1 MKNLHLQKAV
11 LVTAFF
17 LSLIFGATGCGSAGA
32 DIDVD
37 PRVLATV
44 DGHDITV
51 SWFEQTYINFLI
63 QTGGNDTLENRSIH
77 LENLIDGVLLAGSFE
92 QQRLDSAQVYRRTA
106 LREEKSIIAERYFD
120 EEFLLALEPP
130 TEEELRS
137 TFARSKDQAVVRHLY
152 FFSPVDAAASWERLE
167 SGVSFLDEAQR
178 VYQTAVFDSSAG
190 YLGPIKYFSVDDA
203 FAETA
208 FSTPAGEYSE
218 PIRSRFGYHIILVED
233 RYQQP
238 LITESEYQTKKNGI
252 SSQFR
257 LRKRRLEGDQFV
269 RAFMENLNVV
279 AQQNAITA
287 LNSLLQDFANTV
299 NPRPRIVQPTESR
312 FEIDSLH
319 LNMNPE
325 TILATYEW
333 DGELL
338 PFTAGEYL
346 FWLEDLPFQ
355 EALGRTAASVGRA
368 MRNELLAKA
377 GQERGY
383 DDAVADALLEREL
396 LLLQARMMR
405 DLLRQDKTAD
415 VPAELIERALKA
427 KGMDR
432 RQQFRG
438 DFNWLPTGTE
448 AEAQLVKKALVE
460 GRLSIDKVSGL
471 VQERDRLLMDIPE
484 LAQHVRN
491 APIDS
496 LVVIGT
502 GTGWGVLNVLSLTPI
517 DMASEDEGQLVEDQ
531 LRPLAQE
538 YALVSR
544 LREKANIEVNGAL
557 FDQIFNVEQLK
568 RELRATE

>member
-17 LSLIFGATGCGSAGA
+17 LSLLFSATGCGSAGA

-44 DGHDITV
+44 NGHDV
-51 SWFEQTYINFLI
+51 SVTWFEQTYINFLI

-77 LENLIDGVLLAGSFE
+77 LENLIDGLLLAGAFE
-92 QQRLDSAQVYRRTA
+92 DQELDSSHVFQRTVA
-106 LREEKSIIAERYFD
+106 RKEKSILAERYFD
-120 EEFLLALEPP
+120 EEFLLGLEPP
-130 TEEELRS
+130 TEEDLRA
-137 TFARSKDQAVVRHLY
+137 TFVRSKDQVVVRHLY

-167 SGVSFLDEAQR
+167 NGTPFLEEAQR
-178 VYQTAVFDSSAG
+178 VYQTAAFDSSAG

-203 FAETA
+203 FAEAA

-218 PIRSRFGYHIILVED
+218 PVRSRFGYHIILVED
-233 RYQQP
+233 RYRQP
-238 LITESEYQTKKNGI
+238 LITESEYQTKKNGV

-269 RAFMENLNVV
+269 RGFMEDLNVV
-279 AQQNAITA
+279 AQQKAIEA

-299 NPRPRIVQPTESR
+299 SPRPRIVQPTESQ
-312 FEIDSLH
+312 FEIDSLR

-333 DGELL
+333 EGELQ
-338 PFTAGEYL
+338 PFTAGDYL

-377 GQERGY
+377 GEEAGY
-383 DDAVADALLEREL
+383 DDATADALLDREL

-405 DLLRQDKTAD
+405 DRLRMDKTAA
-415 VPAELIERALKA
+415 VPADLIERAMKA
-427 KGMDR
+427 KGIDR
-432 RQQFRG
+432 RQQFRA
-438 DFNWLPTGTE
+438 DFNWLPAGTE
-448 AEAQLVKKALVE
+448 GEAQQIRTALVQKRVDPDQIPGMIRE
-460 GRLSIDKVSGL
+460 
-471 VQERDRLLMDIPE
+471 QDRLLMDIPE

-496 LVVIGT
+496 IVVVGT
-502 GTGWGVLNVLSLTPI
+502 GTGWGVLTVLSRTAV
-517 DMASEDEGQLVEDQ
+517 DMSSDDERQLVIDQ
-531 LRPLAQE
+531 LRPLARE
-538 YALVSR
+538 YELVAQ
-544 LREKANIEVNGAL
+544 LREEADISVDGDL

-568 RELRATE
+568 RELRASE

>member
-1 MKNLHLQKAV
+1 M
-11 LVTAFF
+11 
-17 LSLIFGATGCGSAGA
+17 
-32 DIDVD
+32 
-37 PRVLATV
+37 
-44 DGHDITV
+44 
-51 SWFEQTYINFLI
+51 
-63 QTGGNDTLENRSIH
+63 
-77 LENLIDGVLLAGSFE
+77 
-92 QQRLDSAQVYRRTA
+92 
-106 LREEKSIIAERYFD
+106 
-120 EEFLLALEPP
+120 
-130 TEEELRS
+130 
-137 TFARSKDQAVVRHLY
+137 
-152 FFSPVDAAASWERLE
+152 
-167 SGVSFLDEAQR
+167 
-178 VYQTAVFDSSAG
+178 
-190 YLGPIKYFSVDDA
+190 
-203 FAETA
+203 
-208 FSTPAGEYSE
+208 
-218 PIRSRFGYHIILVED
+218 ED
-233 RYQQP
+233 
-238 LITESEYQTKKNGI
+238 
-252 SSQFR
+252 
-257 LRKRRLEGDQFV
+257 
-269 RAFMENLNVV
+269 LNVV

-460 GRLSIDKVSGL
+460 GRLSIEKVSGL

-517 DMASEDEGQLVEDQ
+517 DMASEDERQLVEDQ